1 MVISGFDYTHA
12 IYCIP
17 FLTTLTLYRPSL
29 SDSFV
34 FKVSMETTASGCRTT
49 HATDGNCQVQIATQ
63 YRLVLDQTAAQ
74 TSQTYLDVQ
83 FFAGINSTPNPSR
96 LVFSDKSSYV
106 CGINHFNFA
115 GTMAPQFR
123 YDPVTFTLTS
133 TGYVFLNLT
142 TVNFR

>member
-1 MVISGFDYTHA
+1 MSGFDYTRA
-12 IYCIP
+12 IYFLP
-17 FLTTLTLYRPSL
+17 FLTQVTLYRPSL

-34 FKVSMETTASGCRTT
+34 FKVSMETIANGYDLI
-49 HATDGNCQVQIATQ
+49 HATDGNCQVQAAAQ
-63 YRLVLDQTAAQ
+63 YRITLDQTAVQA
-74 TSQTYLDVQ
+74 SQIYLDVQ
-83 FFAGINSTPNPSR
+83 FFAGINSTPNPNR